1 MINRQ
6 GFRFLIGV
14 TLICVAFGTLILAQS
29 SAVRQAPTTMD
40 DLLTELKGLRADM
53 AQASSATIKTQLL
66 VARLQVEEQRMNGIA
81 KQIVDVQTQL
91 AAVRHDVV
99 ATELGVKQTD
109 DIINGRAANPFPE
122 AIQKDFAAQ
131 LAAQLADFK
140 SRLEL
145 QQRREQELAA
155 QEGALSNQFASEQ
168 ARWSDFNDRLDALE
182 RSLARR

>member
-14 TLICVAFGTLILAQS
+14 ALTCVAFGTLILAQS
-29 SAVRQAPTTMD
+29 SAVRQAPASLD
-40 DLLTELKGLRADM
+40 DLLSEIKGLRADM
-53 AQASSATIKTQLL
+53 AQSSGATIKTQLL

-91 AAVRHDVV
+91 AAVRQSVAAAESDVKR
-99 ATELGVKQTD
+99 TG
-109 DIINGRAANPFPE
+109 DIVSGPTPSSIPE
-122 AIQKDFAAQ
+122 AMKKDFAAQ
-131 LAAQLADFK
+131 FAAQLADMK
-140 SRLEL
+140 SRLEI

-155 QEGALSNQFASEQ
+155 QEGALTNQFASEQ

-182 RSLARR
+182 RSLSVR